1 MVWVVLVFKATFNII
16 SVISWRLLVTLIKG
30 EVFTVFLQGRL
41 IKRVDLMSICHEIKK
56 KNSLIKIRIYSRDQ
70 QSK

>member
-1 MVWVVLVFKATFNII
+1 MWQFYRFSL
-16 SVISWRLLVTLIKG
+16 LLVTLIKG

-56 KNSLIKIRIYSRDQ
+56 KIL
-70 QSK
+70 

>member
-1 MVWVVLVFKATFNII
+1 
-16 SVISWRLLVTLIKG
+16 LIKG

-41 IKRVDLMSICHEIKK
+41 IKRVDLMNICHEKK
-56 KNSLIKIRIYSRDQ
+56 KRNSLIKIRIYSRDQ